1 MIADEDG
8 VMWIQ
13 LKYMLPRCNSKRN
26 VTANTIVSGAGSV
39 KCLCYVLA
47 LINALDMAIAV
58 VDSVR

>member
-1 MIADEDG
+1 
-8 VMWIQ
+8 MWIQ